1 MKNAFFKSMVLGLGL
16 MLLSFSRDEIQTI
29 YWNTDFERA
38 KSAATS
44 SEQIILMSFQGSDW
58 CANCKRLEHTLFENS
73 DFIDFYSGNLTMLK
87 VDFPMKKENRLSKE
101 QVKHNDALAEKFN
114 PDGSFPKVIILNAK
128 GEKLGEMT
136 YPSKTV
142 EEYITSI
149 KTFIE

>member
-29 YWNTDFERA
+29 YWNTDFEGA
-38 KSAATS
+38 KSSAALS
-44 SEQIILMSFQGSDW
+44 DGIILMSFQGSDW
-58 CANCKRLEHTLFENS
+58 CGNCKRLEHTLFENS

-114 PDGSFPKVIILNAK
+114 PDGSFPKVIILNAQ
-128 GEKLGEMT
+128 GEKLGEMA
-136 YPSKTV
+136 YPSKTA
-142 EEYITSI
+142 EEYIASI
-149 KTFIE
+149 KSFIE